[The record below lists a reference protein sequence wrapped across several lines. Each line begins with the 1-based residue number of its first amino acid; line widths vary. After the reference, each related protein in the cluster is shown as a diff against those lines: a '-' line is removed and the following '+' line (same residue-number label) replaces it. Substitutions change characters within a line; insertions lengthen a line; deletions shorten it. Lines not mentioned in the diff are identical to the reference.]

1 MIRMKGLWLSML
13 AISAVITGINLNN
26 IQVSAK
32 AKGLSNTQVNAILT
46 KSKLYRPSKIKPN
59 QETTFDVF
67 LKPKN
72 ESQYFQEALD
82 VNTPGNS
89 QFKHYLTP
97 TEIGNKFGQSNS
109 VITGWTSFLKKHGLK
124 TIVSKNKRVIFVSGK
139 AGSIG
144 KLFKTNLNS
153 AKYHHNPFQFGK
165 VGPKFPKNLSKSL
178 LAFGGMADHN
188 RDNVIPNADLQL
200 AKISPIVHRVGGYT
214 TRFTRTYHLS
224 SLLEKG
230 FNGKGNAVGIISFE
244 GIHKSNVFHFW
255 KHEHASISPAR
266 YTVKNVQGN
275 FFNPKMISN
284 DSGEATMDVEYAG
297 SVAPQ
302 ANIRMYRQKSEMPTF
317 LNTVNLFNMAYDENK
332 VSSLS
337 SSWGLQSNKTN
348 ALMQKKGM
356 LPKQYLDILSLTFA
370 QGDLQ
375 GISTFVGSG
384 DTGAGS
390 YYVKRITKN
399 HAFLGYSQHSN
410 DIITTNP
417 WLTSCGGTTL
427 PYSYKGAMLKKSEF
441 GNIGNISNKN
451 ERAWGSNFIKV
462 LQSKPELLKKDPIIR
477 LKLTVGGGGG
487 FSEIYATPSY
497 QKGVPGV
504 NTFNARKLL
513 TKYNYPI
520 LNAPLIS
527 GTGQGRNFPDI
538 SANADALTPY
548 IVYQKEKGQSPWSLG
563 AGTSIVG
570 PQMAGAIADL
580 NSGRST
586 RMGFLNAQIYQLA
599 TTQNSP
605 FNLLNSTTD
614 NNNMYY
620 TGQPGTVYNQAL
632 GLGTVNFEKLF
643 EEYK

>member
-124 TIVSKNKRVIFVSGK
+124 TTVSKNKRIIFVSGK

-178 LAFGGMADHN
+178 LAFVGMTDHSYN
-188 RDNVIPNADLQL
+188 NAFPNTDLQL
-200 AKISPIVHRVGGYT
+200 AETRPSIHKLGGYT
-214 TRFTRTYHLS
+214 NRFTKTYHLS
-224 SLLEKG
+224 SILKKG
-230 FNGKGNAVGIISFE
+230 FNGKKNTVGIISFE
-244 GIHKSNVFHFW
+244 GIHKSNAFHFW
-255 KHEHASISPAR
+255 EHEHASISPAR

-302 ANIRMYRQKSEMPTF
+302 ANIRMYRQKSGMPTF
-317 LNTVNLFNMAYDENK
+317 LNTVNLFNLAYDENK

-337 SSWGLQSNKTN
+337 SSWGLQSNRTN

-370 QGDLQ
+370 QGDIQ
-375 GISTFVGSG
+375 GISTFSSSG
-384 DTGAGS
+384 DTGAGE
-390 YYVKRITKN
+390 YYVKQIKKN
-399 HAFLGYSQHSN
+399 QAILGHSVHSN

-427 PYSYKGAMLKKSEF
+427 PYSYTGSEL
-441 GNIGNISNKN
+441 GNSTFGNISNKS
-451 ERAWGSNFIKV
+451 ERAWGSNLLNV
-462 LQSKPELLKKDPIIR
+462 LKNKPELLKKYPRIR
-477 LKLTVGGGGG
+477 MNLTTGGGG
-487 FSEIYATPSY
+487 FSEIYATPNY

-520 LNAPLIS
+520 FNAPLIS
-527 GTGQGRNFPDI
+527 GTGQGRNFPDV
-538 SANADALTPY
+538 SANADSWTGY
-548 IVYQKEKGQSPWSLG
+548 IIYQKEKGQSPWSVG

-605 FNLLNSTTD
+605 FNPLNSTTD

-620 TGQPGTVYNQAL
+620 TGQPGTVYNQAS